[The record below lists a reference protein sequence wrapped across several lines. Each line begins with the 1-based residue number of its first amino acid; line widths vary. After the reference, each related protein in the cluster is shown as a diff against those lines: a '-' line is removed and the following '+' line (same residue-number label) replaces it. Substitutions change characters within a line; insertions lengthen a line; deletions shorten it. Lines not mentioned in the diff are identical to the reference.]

1 MISGTANPIR
11 VWMLAVL
18 LVLFQT
24 GTLAHSHDDPVEA
37 ADLCEICVH
46 AQQSDDALPIDYR
59 FVHAVT
65 ANAVS
70 LRPYQ
75 YRAVF
80 SALATNAPRAPPLSL

>member
-11 VWMLAVL
+11 VWMLAML

-24 GTLAHSHDDPVEA
+24 GTLAHSHDDPIEA

-46 AQQSDDALPIDYR
+46 AQQSDDALPMDR
-59 FVHAVT
+59 RLVHAVT
-65 ANAVS
+65 VNAVS
-70 LRPYQ
+70 LHPYQ

>member
-11 VWMLAVL
+11 VWMLAML
-18 LVLFQT
+18 LVLFQAA
-24 GTLAHSHDDPVEA
+24 TLAHSHDDHVEA

-46 AQQSDDALPIDYR
+46 AQQSDDALPMDHR
-59 FVHAVT
+59 LVHAVT
-65 ANAVS
+65 VNAVS
-70 LRPYQ
+70 LHPYQ